1 MANKGEK
8 PEHFLWSKSEIE
20 ISRFHGKMA
29 KFGEIRI
36 FQFLTDFTKNAL
48 ASHIVKAQKC
58 TAPLWKA
65 GKIAIIWGIKK
76 FSAREIYVTI

>member
-1 MANKGEK
+1 MQILQTYQRGAAYFCDFIRWEAIV
-8 PEHFLWSKSEIE
+8 FIE
-20 ISRFHGKMA
+20 VSHKLKYPDYM
-29 KFGEIRI
+29 KKKKKLGEIRT

-65 GKIAIIWGIKK
+65 RKIEII
-76 FSAREIYVTI
+76 